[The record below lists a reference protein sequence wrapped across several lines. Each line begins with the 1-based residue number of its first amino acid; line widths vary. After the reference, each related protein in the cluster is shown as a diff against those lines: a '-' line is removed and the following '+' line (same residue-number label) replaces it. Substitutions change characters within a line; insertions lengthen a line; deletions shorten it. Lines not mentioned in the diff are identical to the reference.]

1 MSSPKPLESR
11 QTVAGCIASFTEA
24 GRPDEPRRVPRDI
37 KDRRIGIGTG
47 RICRCT
53 SSDQSRSASRHD
65 PDPPATDGPR
75 RQIPWRTP
83 TGHESERKTRQ
94 QATSTHALTFPA
106 PDAPTQAITEFVG
119 RETHRQG
126 GGALTAALRLVRMRS
141 TSTLTSK
148 KRQCHAIAVSVVNL
162 PTPTE
167 FGPRSRG
174 SVKRPS
180 DACSTDLGAA
190 PCIPPARVIAGTDID
205 GRATIRSAISACRGS
220 PSS

>member
-11 QTVAGCIASFTEA
+11 QSVAGCIASFTEA

-37 KDRRIGIGTG
+37 KDRRIGTGTR

-53 SSDQSRSASRHD
+53 WSDQSRSASRHD
-65 PDPPATDGPR
+65 PHPPATDGPR
-75 RQIPWRTP
+75 RQIPWRTS

-94 QATSTHALTFPA
+94 QAASTHALTFPG
-106 PDAPTQAITEFVG
+106 PG
-119 RETHRQG
+119 RPYPGDHRIRRKG
-126 GGALTAALRLVRMRS
+126 NPPPRRRSANGALRLLRMRS

-148 KRQCHAIAVSVVNL
+148 KRQCHTVAVSVVNL

-190 PCIPPARVIAGTDID
+190 PCIPR
-205 GRATIRSAISACRGS
+205 RGYRWN
-220 PSS
+220 